1 MNNIKYNLVSKIL
14 QYGEIRKV
22 SNIRWYASLEIIRP
36 QVPIVAVISFVCI
49 NNTKCKTEVGGGGGH
64 IIIQKYMNNILKKME
79 IRKPGSRSTY
89 TALSS
94 VQLVI
99 SLGIIPCKLFWWS
112 ALVHNQKNQKVQK
125 QIKWRSTFLWYFN
138 VKNLMEELS

>member
-1 MNNIKYNLVSKIL
+1 MSKIL

-36 QVPIVAVISFVCI
+36 QVPIVAVISFVC
-49 NNTKCKTEVGGGGGH
+49 NSEVGVGGGGVGH

-99 SLGIIPCKLFWWS
+99 SLGIIPCKLFW
-112 ALVHNQKNQKVQK
+112 
-125 QIKWRSTFLWYFN
+125 
-138 VKNLMEELS
+138 